1 MCSLSLQVL
10 VQVVVGFVLVLLG
23 LLYNLKLRYVRT
35 GSDIKGK
42 SFTETFAEND
52 YTVFTGRKKELAKL
66 SSRNSK
72 K

>member
-1 MCSLSLQVL
+1 MYFLSLQVL

-42 SFTETFAEND
+42 SFAETFAEND
-52 YTVFTGRKKELAKL
+52 YSVFAGRKKELAKL
-66 SSRNSK
+66 SSRSSK